1 MVDVDLQMP
10 AAILHEVVSNRS
22 GMPLEGF
29 ALYYQSKQLEGK
41 AALSSWGVEKNAT
54 IEVKT
59 RGRGGAREGGHTEA
73 AQIYKV
79 AGAAEAAKA
88 KDEKNAKAEEAKKE
102 KEAKAKV
109 DGGAT
114 AAKRDANAAE
124 EDKSAAEEDASEA
137 AAEDATEPAA
147 EVAKAKVAT
156 EAKDSRGSAMFFNFF
171 ERIGGR
177 RSSSKAKVTRFPLSS
192 NTGTTSPSAKKA
204 PVVTPSQNNQFNF
217 SNLQVNETPS
227 QNDQFN
233 FSNLR
238 VNEALQVKD
247 IGYEKPLQVKDIGY
261 KKPLFEFVTDAI
273 LGDSKLAE
281 VREYALSKLG
291 SDDSSAHFIHR
302 TKNIAFVVISNDNVF
317 SLEQNFFVQH
327 VCRAQTSV
335 SMQHAIV

>member
-1 MVDVDLQMP
+1 
-10 AAILHEVVSNRS
+10 
-22 GMPLEGF
+22 
-29 ALYYQSKQLEGK
+29 
-41 AALSSWGVEKNAT
+41 
-54 IEVKT
+54 
-59 RGRGGAREGGHTEA
+59 
-73 AQIYKV
+73 
-79 AGAAEAAKA
+79 
-88 KDEKNAKAEEAKKE
+88 
-102 KEAKAKV
+102 
-109 DGGAT
+109 
-114 AAKRDANAAE
+114 
-124 EDKSAAEEDASEA
+124 
-137 AAEDATEPAA
+137 
-147 EVAKAKVAT
+147 
-156 EAKDSRGSAMFFNFF
+156 MFFNFF

-217 SNLQVNETPS
+217 SSLQVNETPS

-273 LGDSKLAE
+273 LGDKKLEE
-281 VREYALSKLG
+281 VREYALSRLG

-327 VCRAQTSV
+327 
-335 SMQHAIV
+335 